1 MALNTFVLGL
11 QWGDEGKGKVVDA
24 LAPDYDL
31 IARAQGGANAGHTI
45 VIGGVK
51 HALHLLPSGVLR
63 AGKECVLG
71 NGMAFDP
78 EIFLQEIDRLD
89 RQGIR
94 LKGRLFVSDRAHL
107 LLPYHKEFDR
117 LSEEGSPKGAR
128 IGTTK
133 KGIGPCY
140 ADKALRT
147 TAIRVGELNDPAA
160 FRARLKEVLTRLNPR
175 LKALGGKVVSPRVLA
190 DHTLAM
196 AIRIRPFMKDTVTLL
211 HDRLGRGRRMMFE
224 GAQGAMLDLDFGTY
238 PYVTSSSASVGG
250 VCTGLGVPPRAV
262 GEVLGVA
269 KAYTTRVGE
278 GGFPTE
284 CTGAEARMGERLR
297 SVGHEYGTTTGRPRR
312 CGWLDMVQLR
322 YAIAVNGVDAIA
334 LTKLDVLDGLD
345 SVRIGTGYRVGG
357 RRLSAFPASAAV
369 LDRIKPV
376 YEEMPGWSTPTA
388 GARRMADLPKAAKA
402 YVARVQALAGI
413 PVRMVSVGA
422 DRGAL
427 IHVVAS
433 ARTAS

>member
-1 MALNTFVLGL
+1 MAPNTFVLGL

-24 LAPDYDL
+24 LAPAYDL

-45 VIGGVK
+45 VIGGTK

-78 EIFLQEIDRLD
+78 GIFLQEVDRLAQ
-89 RQGIR
+89 QGVR
-94 LKGRLFVSDRAHL
+94 LAGRLHVSDRAHL

-117 LSEEGSPKGAR
+117 LSEEGAGR

-140 ADKALRT
+140 ADKALRV
-147 TAIRVGELNDPAA
+147 TAIRAGELADPAA
-160 FRARLKEVLTRLNPR
+160 FRARLRDVLARLNPR
-175 LKALGGKVVSPRVLA
+175 LKALGGKPVNPRALA
-190 DHTLAM
+190 DSTLAL
-196 AIRIRPFMKDTVTLL
+196 AVRLRPFLRDTVSLL
-211 HDRLGRGRRMMFE
+211 HERLARGRRMMFE

-250 VCTGLGVPPRAV
+250 VCTGLGIPPKAI

-284 CTGAEARMGERLR
+284 CLGADLKMGERLR
-297 SVGHEYGTTTGRPRR
+297 SVGHEFGTTTGRPRR
-312 CGWLDMVQLR
+312 CGWLDAVQLR

-334 LTKLDVLDGLD
+334 LTKLDVLDGLKK
-345 SVRIGTGYRVGG
+345 VLVCTGYKVAGK
-357 RRLSAFPASAAV
+357 RLAAFPASAAV
-369 LDRIKPV
+369 LARIRPV
-376 YEEMPGWSTPTA
+376 YEELEGWDAPTA
-388 GARRMADLPKAAKA
+388 GARRWTDLPRAARA
-402 YVARVQALAGI
+402 YVERVQALCGI

-427 IHVVAS
+427 IRLDR
-433 ARTAS
+433 RTS